1 MNLLKFN
8 PQVLKSVKVENKK
21 FQGVFICNLHDLEQW
36 KNLEA
41 LEIVP
46 MVPADANE
54 DYFLAMDDFKVTLSS
69 ARNYEI
75 TSLAKKFQNKQPR
88 RDVFRMITCTTLVP
102 ENLAVFRNILFVD
115 PFLMSL
121 KGTEM
126 KRINGKSRLLTSL
139 VKPTSFLSTIP
150 SAVRFSNPAI
160 ANTCTKINEELRITK
175 DRIRLI
181 CCPDQTEYL
190 QWMITKKYSGRT
202 EAFVEVPKSNRK
214 DSQLDQ
220 DKIRSLKKVKES
232 FNLINQLREDRRPRF
247 YDCQACLYTFAMFL
261 KPRDLVEMLLE
272 QWSQHGMEIAYPN
285 VEWMV
290 QDNLEMYPFTVGFA
304 GNTSKGKNLNDAVKR
319 VQLKK

>member
-1 MNLLKFN
+1 MDRT
-8 PQVLKSVKVENKK
+8 VKK
-21 FQGVFICNLHDLEQW
+21 CLEH
-36 KNLEA
+36 
-41 LEIVP
+41 
-46 MVPADANE
+46 
-54 DYFLAMDDFKVTLSS
+54 
-69 ARNYEI
+69 
-75 TSLAKKFQNKQPR
+75 
-88 RDVFRMITCTTLVP
+88 RDTTIEELCG
-102 ENLAVFRNILFVD
+102 ETRCEWELYW
-115 PFLMSL
+115 
-121 KGTEM
+121 T
-126 KRINGKSRLLTSL
+126 T
-139 VKPTSFLSTIP
+139 
-150 SAVRFSNPAI
+150 I